1 MISCSNRLST
11 HLQCLVLLANVLI
24 LGTSSNGADG
34 KPSST
39 DGKPSRTDAKNEDN
53 WPMWRCDAGRSAA
66 SPNKVPDDLKL
77 LWRVDYGRR
86 QQAWDDPLNLDLMTY
101 DRAFEP
107 IVVDGRMFIGFND
120 RDKLLALDAKT
131 GKELWSYYAEG
142 PVRLPPVGYQ
152 GRVYFSSDDG
162 FLYCVNAKDGELVW
176 KFRGAPNSQHV
187 IGNRRVISAWP
198 ARGGP
203 VIRDGNIYFAAS
215 IWPFMGTFIYS
226 LDAETGKVQWRNDS
240 TGAQYI
246 KQPHSAPS
254 FAGVAPQGAMVA
266 TEKMLVVSGG
276 RSVPAVLD
284 RATGEQLYFEI
295 NAGGK
300 GSGGSFVAA
309 NDKYFFVHTRD
320 KGTRAFD
327 LVSGLK
333 TAFMPNEPVLAG
345 EMIYSAELVKEK
357 PVIRAYT
364 ADEKVLWE
372 IDADGRGDLIL
383 AGDKLVAASKNA
395 IVTISLPRNGKPAE
409 ISSSVPVDVQIER
422 LLVANGKLFAV
433 SLDGQILAFGQSV
446 DQLLSNQRALKHE
459 PIPLDISDGDRKRAS
474 ELLAAASAEGFAY
487 WYGNVESKALE
498 AIAENSPFV
507 ELAVV
512 DDDALRVQ
520 AFRREMFEGA
530 AIRNVSAHHAKAGEF
545 RAPSYTANMVFIA
558 PELATSVDD
567 ITLKRVYESVRPFGG
582 AMHML
587 TAENATLEQRSKLA
601 DRIRSVGLEKAEV
614 EILSHSICV
623 RRVGALPGTADWTH
637 QYGDVANTLKSNDS
651 RVKLPLGVLWFGGNS
666 NMDVL
671 PRHGHGPPEQVVG
684 GRLYIQGMDSL
695 NCRDVYTGRVIWK
708 RQFENLGTFD
718 VYYDSTYD
726 DTPLDP
732 KYNQVHIPG
741 ANGRGT
747 NYVVTEDRVYIL
759 VANKCLVLDPKTG
772 ETLTEIQLPKDAAGE
787 QAEWGYIGVYKDVL
801 IGGLGFAKYRDR
813 HNLEFEADKG
823 LNVSKA
829 GFGSKSLDRAASVG
843 LVGFDRHTGKQL
855 WTIDAKYS
863 FWHNGIVAG
872 ADKIFC
878 LDKYPSHIE
887 EAMRRRGKPLP
898 ASYRMVA
905 LDYLTGKVN
914 WEITKGVFGTW
925 LGYSEQHDLLL
936 HAGAQASDR
945 LTTETGRGMTVFRGA
960 DGSVKW
966 KNDALAYSGPCIL
979 HNDLIITNANAYS
992 ESAGAFYIETG
1003 QPKLVKNSLTGEIQ
1017 PWKITRAYGCNS
1029 IIASENMLTFRSGAA
1044 GFYDLLNECGTGNL
1058 GGFKS
1063 GCTSNLVVA
1072 NGVLNAPDYT
1082 RTCSC
1087 SYQNQTSLALVHM
1100 PDIDVWTVDSA
1111 NTRATPEE
1119 RIDRLA
1125 INFGAPG
1132 DRRDSD
1138 GQLWMEYPTLAGD
1151 TASMKIRVNS
1161 EAKYFQ
1167 HHSSLAAESQR
1178 PWVLSS
1184 GVDNL
1189 TELDIKLRVEKPYTL
1204 KTGIPVDHVDD
1215 DAEENA
1221 KGEVDLTSS
1230 DLEFVED
1237 DGAQTVGVRFNKIN
1251 VGRGTKIRN
1260 AYLQFTCDET
1270 SKEETALQVTVEDN
1284 VNASRFSPSSHDI
1297 SSRVKSKA
1305 EVVWN
1310 PAEWKTEKE
1319 ATELQRTPNLA
1330 ALVQSVVDQAGWQPG
1345 NSIVFLFTGKG
1356 KRIAVASKGPT
1367 ADAAKLVIDADLVDL
1382 DELAAPPAAS
1392 RYNIHLHFAAS
1403 PDDHR
1408 GQRVFDVYAQDQ
1420 LICRDV
1426 TIDPAGT
1433 TQDRYSVK
1441 LIEGVTIAD
1450 KLRLRFVPKKGQ
1462 ASLAGIEIERQP

>member
-1 MISCSNRLST
+1 MMHATMLM
-11 HLQCLVLLANVLI
+11 LI
-24 LGTSSNGADG
+24 TVACGADG
-34 KPSST
+34 KN
-39 DGKPSRTDAKNEDN
+39 ADN
-53 WPMWRCDAGRSAA
+53 WPMWRYDAGRSAA
-66 SPNKVPDDLKL
+66 SPNNVPDELKL
-77 LWRVDYGRR
+77 LWRADYGQR

-101 DRAFEP
+101 DRTFEP
-107 IVVDGRMFIGFND
+107 IVVDGRMFFGFND
-120 RDKLLALDAKT
+120 QDKLLALDART

-152 GRVYFSSDDG
+152 GRIYFCSDDG
-162 FLYCVNAKDGELVW
+162 FLYCVNATDGELVW
-176 KFRGAPNSQHV
+176 KFRGAPNAQHV

-203 VIRDGNIYFAAS
+203 VIRDGKIYFAAS

-226 LDAETGKVQWRNDS
+226 LDAASGKVEWRNDS

-254 FAGVAPQGAMVA
+254 FAGVAPQGAIVA

-284 RATGEQLYFEI
+284 RATGDQRYFEI

-309 NDKYFFVHTRD
+309 NDNFFFVHTRD

-327 LVSGLK
+327 LANGLK

-345 EMIYSAELVKEK
+345 DVLYSAEMDKDK
-357 PVIRAYT
+357 PVIRAYG
-364 ADEKVLWE
+364 ADQKMLWE

-383 AGDKLVAASKNA
+383 AGDKLIAASKS
-395 IVTISLPRNGKPAE
+395 TITTMRLPREDKPAE
-409 ISSSVPVDVQIER
+409 ISSSIPVDVQIER
-422 LLVANGKLFAV
+422 LLVANDKLFAV
-433 SLDGQILAFGQSV
+433 SLDGKILAFGKMADPFLAVQRTSQSAPSSIGVGNV
-446 DQLLSNQRALKHE
+446 DRE
-459 PIPLDISDGDRKRAS
+459 RAS
-474 ELLAAASAEGFAY
+474 ELMTASSAEGFAY
-487 WYGNVESKALE
+487 WYGNVKSKTLA
-498 AIAENSPFV
+498 AIAEKSPFV

-512 DDDALRVQ
+512 DEDESRIQ
-520 AFRREMFEGA
+520 EFRLKMFDGA
-530 AIRNVSAHHAKAGEF
+530 KIRNVSAHHAKAGEF
-545 RAPSYTANMVFIA
+545 RAPSYTASMIFIA
-558 PELATSVDD
+558 PELAALADEL
-567 ITLKRVYESVRPFGG
+567 TLQRVYESLRPFGG
-582 AMHML
+582 VMHML
-587 TAENATLEQRSKLA
+587 TDEGATLAQRNHLA
-601 DRIRSVGLEKAEV
+601 DRVRAMNLEKAEV
-614 EILSHSICV
+614 ELLSNSICV

-651 RVKLPLGVLWFGGNS
+651 RVKLPLGVLWFGGSS

-684 GRLYIQGMDSL
+684 GRLYIQGMNSL

-718 VYYDSTYD
+718 VYYDATYE

-759 VANKCLVLDPKTG
+759 VANSCLVLDPKTG
-772 ETLTEIQLPKDAAGE
+772 ETLTEIQLPKDAAGD

-813 HNLEFEADKG
+813 HKLEFESDKG
-823 LNVSKA
+823 LNATKA

-843 LVGFDRHTGKQL
+843 LVGFDRHTGQQL

-872 ADKIFC
+872 ADKIYC

-898 ASYRMVA
+898 SSYRMVA
-905 LDYLTGKVN
+905 LNYLTGKVD
-914 WEITKGVFGTW
+914 WEVTEGVFGTW

-945 LTTETGRGMTVFRGA
+945 LSTETGRGMTVFRAA

-966 KNDALAYSGPCIL
+966 KNNSLAYSGPCIL

-992 ESAGAFYIETG
+992 ESAGAFYIQTG
-1003 QPKLVKNSLTGEIQ
+1003 KQRLVKNPLTGETQ
-1017 PWKITRAYGCNS
+1017 PWKITRAYGCNN

-1111 NTRATPEE
+1111 NTRATPEKPVE
-1119 RIDRLA
+1119 RLA

-1151 TASMKIRVNS
+1151 SASLKIRINS

-1167 HHSSLAAESQR
+1167 HHSSLITDSKR

-1189 TELDIKLRVEKPYTL
+1189 TELDIKLRVEKPYSL
-1204 KTGIPVDHVDD
+1204 KTGLPVDHVED
-1215 DAEENA
+1215 DAEEDE
-1221 KGEVDLTSS
+1221 KGEVDLSSS
-1230 DLEFVED
+1230 DLELVED
-1237 DGAQTVGVRFNKIN
+1237 SGPQTVGVRFNNIN
-1251 VGRGTKIRN
+1251 LARGTKIRG
-1260 AYLQFTCDET
+1260 AYLQFTCDEA
-1270 SKEETALQVTVEDN
+1270 SKDETALRVAIEDSA
-1284 VNASRFSPSSHDI
+1284 NAKRFSTSSHDI
-1297 SSRVKSKA
+1297 SSRTKSKA
-1305 EVVWN
+1305 EVLWN

-1319 ATELQRTPNLA
+1319 ATEIQRSPDVA
-1330 ALVQSVVDQAGWQPG
+1330 ALAQSVVDQADWRPG
-1345 NSIVFLFTGKG
+1345 NSMVFLISGKG
-1356 KRIAVASKGPT
+1356 KRVAVAAAGPT
-1367 ADAAKLVIDADLVDL
+1367 AEAAKLVIDADLVDL
-1382 DELAAPPAAS
+1382 DDLATAPPAS
-1392 RYNIHLHFAAS
+1392 RYNIRLHFAAS
-1403 PDDHR
+1403 PTDHSNP
-1408 GQRVFDVYAQDQ
+1408 RVFDVYAQDQ
-1420 LICRDV
+1420 LVCRDV
-1426 TIDPAGT
+1426 TIDTYGT
-1433 TQDRYSVK
+1433 ALQRTSVK
-1441 LIEGVTIAD
+1441 LVENVSIAD
-1450 KLRLRFVPKKGQ
+1450 KLRLRFVPKIGQ
-1462 ASLAGIEIERQP
+1462 ASLAGIEIERL